1 MEVTLIDKM
10 GDDIRVANAARVSFA
25 KESDW
30 DYITRESDEHDWI
43 VSVDKILKDSDK
55 RIIDYLAKHNH
66 WTPFSHVQI
75 TLREKVPIFVAR
87 QRFKHMVGFTY
98 NEVSRRYV
106 DDAPEFFYPTSWRSK
121 PEGSIKQGSGT
132 EIITELE
139 LDEHVV
145 WDDPTSP
152 KLTTSL
158 KDMYEMFIKQ
168 SEQFYDLMIRNDVAP
183 EQARMVLP
191 QSMMT
196 EYFVTGSLAAW
207 ARAYKLRIDGHA
219 QKEIQDL
226 ATKWGEIIGGIR
238 DLEYSWKALIQ

>member
-1 MEVTLIDKM
+1 MNVELIDIF
-10 GDDIRVANAARVSFA
+10 GSDNRVVDAARVSFN
-25 KESDW
+25 
-30 DYITRESDEHDWI
+30 
-43 VSVDKILKDSDK
+43 KISTNYTEKQNEKL
-55 RIIDYLAKHNH
+55 IQYLATHNH
-66 WTPFSHVQI
+66 FSPFTHVMI
-75 TLREKVPIFVAR
+75 TMKEKVPIFVAR
-87 QRFKHMVGFTY
+87 QRFKHRIGFEY

-106 DDAPEFFYPTSWRSK
+106 DDAPEFFHPTSWRSK

-152 KLTTSL
+152 KLTTPI
-158 KDMYEMFIKQ
+158 KDTYEMFIKHA
-168 SEQFYDLMIRNDVAP
+168 EQLYDLMIRNDVAP

-226 ATKWGEIIGGIR
+226 AAKWGEIIGGIR
-238 DLEYSWKALIQ
+238 DLEYSWKALTE